1 MIDKDSLP
9 LDKPRRTPDH
19 PTKSHVVKT
28 RVDGK
33 EKIIRFG
40 EQGAS
45 TAGKPKEGE
54 SDAMKQKRA
63 SFKARHAKNIAKGK
77 SSPAFWADKVK
88 WKTGGAV
95 GLEELNE
102 KYEGIKKPDFS
113 LLESFQDLIRTL
125 QERAA
130 DAGTQEF
137 DPVRALGRS
146 GAAGGLEDLYEAYSG
161 KPAPHASRVEAG
173 AKDPKRTETAKM
185 VFDSF
190 KNAGFSDAQAKALTA
205 EINREGSFNPAYL
218 YGSHTDAANKATNVG
233 MLSWQGDRAD
243 RLMSFM
249 ADRGLIDPAGRIV
262 PGQEA
267 LNAQAM
273 YLRDEMENDPSY
285 ARTRETFLG
294 NPNIDP
300 DAAHDILGKNFI
312 RWRIDDPKYRG
323 SGFDRISEGYD
334 ILNMAQ
340 GFAEG
345 GLAELT
351 QKYAP
356 GGDVKKGDN
365 PYDILNLEPDAFVG
379 ALDELGMQGDERK
392 FLMDQYFAKN
402 RALPMT
408 DRPEGKTVRTILPI
422 ATPEGMSGYEALM
435 SGDFE
440 FTVPEIL
447 RGIYESPAEAIN
459 VASAIGRG
467 VPVTEAQVQEAGM
480 AVPELMAGVAPA
492 RAITIGGGRIGA
504 LDYDPTVMRAFTGP
518 GEAYE
523 RKGADIAERLRGTRS
538 VGDVLGLE
546 PAPAGAGF
554 TEIGSKQPRIL
565 GEHTS
570 TGIMSDELE
579 APEQQTFSGLIGR
592 DILSIVGD
600 NTGRHIVTGVK
611 EKTLENPVK
620 SMAGFEYID
629 VPGQGY
635 AGAQSAQSGK
645 LNEALAS
652 QDPYLI
658 SVMMAEKSGDF
669 ARHTGNVYGEMAK
682 FAEIASKDVE
692 KVDEAI
698 RNISQPIKRKVV
710 MPDGSVK
717 MVGETI
723 KPFTDF
729 PSVKDPSAILN
740 YINSL
745 PTGTQRAYFLKGL
758 DRAMFEKAGLP
769 SVADAR
775 LAVADARQL
784 GMDWG
789 ATGYRGFTPD
799 IEKGLL
805 KTTPEQSTT
814 YDTGIDKLGKS
825 QTLIG
830 EGMGIP
836 ANLVFRDLAAAMRA
850 KGTGGKLAMTSP
862 DYKVYESSPK
872 RAKQR
877 VDMKLADMLDT
888 FLEIERRYGREPAMR
903 YAGDLLSGD
912 QITSD
917 MITAARREYAP
928 GFAEGGSIEDLD
940 QKYAE
945 GGSVNSDDELQRAI
959 LLRDLDMMAQE
970 RSPNAVPAQG
980 PSLMN
985 VGGIGDRLAL
995 VNKYLNPVEAIGE
1008 AMRAGS
1014 RLTSADASGYD
1025 RLAALG
1031 DMLSGVAGVAG
1042 PAAVAKRVGTPA
1054 AAAVMEGL
1062 TGGAPA
1068 ANAAP
1073 FGKDWSDVY
1082 HWSRSPDD
1090 FSEFDLSQ
1098 SKSAMSQLGPH
1109 VGTPQ
1114 AAEARYMGFAKPEGV
1129 PPALGFTLPMKA
1141 DLSKPFLNPVTGK
1154 PWTEMDLEMFIS
1166 AVSDTNSMDRRLVA
1180 PFIRERLAK
1189 EGYTSIPYMN
1199 DVEDAGSVS
1208 HIMLADRP
1216 TGSDAVLRSR
1226 FAKFDPAMRASK
1238 NISAGAA
1245 VGAAGLGASQ
1255 YDPDAIETRASKAGK
1270 NEFAAGGAV
1279 KYDPS
1284 AVDRIINQLREV
1296 NRG

>member
-54 SDAMKQKRA
+54 SDRMKQKRA

-77 SSPAFWADKVK
+77 SSPAYWANKVK

-95 GLEELNE
+95 GLEELDE

-125 QERAA
+125 QSKAA

-137 DPVRALGRS
+137 DSLRALGRS
-146 GAAGGLEDLYEAYSG
+146 GAAGSLEDLYEAYSDE
-161 KPAPHASRVEAG
+161 PRPHSARAEAG
-173 AKDPKRTETAKM
+173 GNANPDRAKSARM

-190 KNAGFSDAQAKALTA
+190 KAAGFSDAQARALTA
-205 EINREGSFNPAYL
+205 EINRENVFNPVHL
-218 YGSHTDAANKATNVG
+218 FGTHTDAANRATNVG

-262 PGQEA
+262 PGQDA
-267 LNAQAM
+267 LNAQAE
-273 YLRDEMENDPSY
+273 YLRWEMENDPSY
-285 ARTRETFLG
+285 ARTRETFLS
-294 NPNIDP
+294 NPEIDP
-300 DAAHDILGKNFI
+300 ETAHDILGKNFI

-340 GFAEG
+340 GYKEG
-345 GLAELT
+345 GKVEKDELAE
-351 QKYAP
+351 
-356 GGDVKKGDN
+356 
-365 PYDILNLEPDAFVG
+365 
-379 ALDELGMQGDERK
+379 
-392 FLMDQYFAKN
+392 
-402 RALPMT
+402 
-408 DRPEGKTVRTILPI
+408 
-422 ATPEGMSGYEALM
+422 
-435 SGDFE
+435 
-440 FTVPEIL
+440 
-447 RGIYESPAEAIN
+447 
-459 VASAIGRG
+459 
-467 VPVTEAQVQEAGM
+467 
-480 AVPELMAGVAPA
+480 
-492 RAITIGGGRIGA
+492 
-504 LDYDPTVMRAFTGP
+504 
-518 GEAYE
+518 
-523 RKGADIAERLRGTRS
+523 AERLR
-538 VGDVLGLE
+538 DLQ
-546 PAPAGAGF
+546 F
-554 TEIGSKQPRIL
+554 
-565 GEHTS
+565 
-570 TGIMSDELE
+570 
-579 APEQQTFSGLIGR
+579 
-592 DILSIVGD
+592 
-600 NTGRHIVTGVK
+600 
-611 EKTLENPVK
+611 
-620 SMAGFEYID
+620 
-629 VPGQGY
+629 
-635 AGAQSAQSGK
+635 
-645 LNEALAS
+645 
-652 QDPYLI
+652 
-658 SVMMAEKSGDF
+658 MAE
-669 ARHTGNVYGEMAK
+669 E
-682 FAEIASKDVE
+682 
-692 KVDEAI
+692 
-698 RNISQPIKRKVV
+698 RN
-710 MPDGSVK
+710 
-717 MVGETI
+717 
-723 KPFTDF
+723 
-729 PSVKDPSAILN
+729 
-740 YINSL
+740 
-745 PTGTQRAYFLKGL
+745 
-758 DRAMFEKAGLP
+758 
-769 SVADAR
+769 
-775 LAVADARQL
+775 
-784 GMDWG
+784 
-789 ATGYRGFTPD
+789 
-799 IEKGLL
+799 
-805 KTTPEQSTT
+805 
-814 YDTGIDKLGKS
+814 
-825 QTLIG
+825 
-830 EGMGIP
+830 
-836 ANLVFRDLAAAMRA
+836 
-850 KGTGGKLAMTSP
+850 
-862 DYKVYESSPK
+862 
-872 RAKQR
+872 
-877 VDMKLADMLDT
+877 
-888 FLEIERRYGREPAMR
+888 
-903 YAGDLLSGD
+903 
-912 QITSD
+912 
-917 MITAARREYAP
+917 
-928 GFAEGGSIEDLD
+928 
-940 QKYAE
+940 
-945 GGSVNSDDELQRAI
+945 
-959 LLRDLDMMAQE
+959 
-970 RSPNAVPAQG
+970 PNAVPAVKPG
-980 PSLMN
+980 MLDLP
-985 VGGIGDRLAL
+985 GGVVDRLAL
-995 VNKYLNPVEAIGE
+995 INKYLNPVEAIGE

-1054 AAAVMEGL
+1054 AAAVVEAL

-1090 FSEFDLSQ
+1090 FSEFDLNQ

-1238 NISAGAA
+1238 NISAG
-1245 VGAAGLGASQ
+1245 VAAGAIGASQ
-1255 YDPDAIETRASKAGK
+1255 YDPDAIEARASKAGK

>member
-63 SFKARHAKNIAKGK
+63 SFKSRHAKNIAKGK

-95 GLEELNE
+95 GLEELDE

-125 QERAA
+125 QSKAA

-137 DPVRALGRS
+137 DPLRALGRS
-146 GAAGGLEDLYEAYSG
+146 GAAGSLEDLYETYTGEA
-161 KPAPHASRVEAG
+161 APHAARVEAG
-173 AKDPKRTETAKM
+173 VTSPDALSLAASQMGLSETGQRAAIQDYLTTGGANLDPATTAWCAAFVNSTLQQTGVQGTGSNM
-185 VFDSF
+185 ARSFLDWGQSVDQPQEGDVAVFSRGDPSGPYGHVGFF
-190 KNAGFSDAQAKALTA
+190 KGYDDQ
-205 EINREGSFNPAYL
+205 G
-218 YGSHTDAANKATNVG
+218 NVLVLG
-233 MLSWQGDRAD
+233 GNQGDAVSISPYPRESLLGFRRA
-243 RLMSFM
+243 
-249 ADRGLIDPAGRIV
+249 G
-262 PGQEA
+262 EA
-267 LNAQAM
+267 EPQ
-273 YLRDEMENDPSY
+273 
-285 ARTRETFLG
+285 
-294 NPNIDP
+294 
-300 DAAHDILGKNFI
+300 K
-312 RWRIDDPKYRG
+312 
-323 SGFDRISEGYD
+323 
-334 ILNMAQ
+334 
-340 GFAEG
+340 FAEG

-356 GGDVKKGDN
+356 GGVVEEDELAEAERLRDLQLMAEERNPNAVAPRKPSIADLPGGVVDRLALINKYLNPVEAIGESMRAGSRLTSDDASGYDRLAALGDMLSGVAGVAGPAAIAKRVGAPAATALMESLLGASPTTQAAGDTMRAVGRDVVDRLNQPGPMPTTYANPIFRAPFDMGSGASAPDAAPKPTKPKKGAPRPEADPAGPFAPKNDPRYVGAAPDRSEISFLRYKPKAPTGRVDRALAALRDPNNPVRADMFETIRRGMSPEIRGQDWYNTEELRDWFVSELGEDAGNAEWSQFMDLMGAGSPMSNVPSNIKSASAMRNRLATDPEYAAGLMNVEKLDDARVYGSSRPAGYGHQSQGLQELIHARQRQGAWSGTPEPGITGAMSSMTDN
-365 PYDILNLEPDAFVG
+365 PKPKGFTNSLKGNMRNIAADLHFTRFMAMASNDPEFLSGQAGIGKAAADAITARFPKAAEYIAVKEVKGKPIITFNAKKAAKEGAVDLNGLKEFDIPSLYADKPNDAEYAHFEDFMKEVG
-379 ALDELGMQGDERK
+379 DELGMTPAQTQAALWMGAADRTGLDQTSRGTFMDLFRRRVGER
-392 FLMDQYFAKN
+392 A
-402 RALPMT
+402 AET
-408 DRPEGKTVRTILPI
+408 GRTFDDTLRDFIRNKGLLSVPI
-422 ATPEGMSGYEALM
+422 GVGAMSMQSA
-435 SGDFE
+435 
-440 FTVPEIL
+440 
-447 RGIYESPAEAIN
+447 PAEA
-459 VASAIGRG
+459 
-467 VPVTEAQVQEAGM
+467 
-480 AVPELMAGVAPA
+480 
-492 RAITIGGGRIGA
+492 
-504 LDYDPTVMRAFTGP
+504 
-518 GEAYE
+518 
-523 RKGADIAERLRGTRS
+523 
-538 VGDVLGLE
+538 
-546 PAPAGAGF
+546 
-554 TEIGSKQPRIL
+554 
-565 GEHTS
+565 
-570 TGIMSDELE
+570 
-579 APEQQTFSGLIGR
+579 
-592 DILSIVGD
+592 
-600 NTGRHIVTGVK
+600 
-611 EKTLENPVK
+611 
-620 SMAGFEYID
+620 
-629 VPGQGY
+629 
-635 AGAQSAQSGK
+635 
-645 LNEALAS
+645 
-652 QDPYLI
+652 
-658 SVMMAEKSGDF
+658 
-669 ARHTGNVYGEMAK
+669 
-682 FAEIASKDVE
+682 
-692 KVDEAI
+692 
-698 RNISQPIKRKVV
+698 
-710 MPDGSVK
+710 
-717 MVGETI
+717 
-723 KPFTDF
+723 
-729 PSVKDPSAILN
+729 
-740 YINSL
+740 
-745 PTGTQRAYFLKGL
+745 
-758 DRAMFEKAGLP
+758 
-769 SVADAR
+769 
-775 LAVADARQL
+775 
-784 GMDWG
+784 
-789 ATGYRGFTPD
+789 
-799 IEKGLL
+799 
-805 KTTPEQSTT
+805 
-814 YDTGIDKLGKS
+814 
-825 QTLIG
+825 
-830 EGMGIP
+830 
-836 ANLVFRDLAAAMRA
+836 
-850 KGTGGKLAMTSP
+850 
-862 DYKVYESSPK
+862 
-872 RAKQR
+872 
-877 VDMKLADMLDT
+877 
-888 FLEIERRYGREPAMR
+888 
-903 YAGDLLSGD
+903 
-912 QITSD
+912 
-917 MITAARREYAP
+917 
-928 GFAEGGSIEDLD
+928 GSIEELD

-945 GGSVNSDDELQRAI
+945 GGAVNSDDELQRAI

-970 RSPNAVPAQG
+970 RSPNAVPAQD

-995 VNKYLNPVEAIGE
+995 VNKYLSPVEAIGE

-1090 FSEFDLSQ
+1090 FSEFDLNQ

-1166 AVSDTNSMDRRLVA
+1166 AVSDTNSMDRRLAA

-1238 NISAGAA
+1238 NISAGSA

-1255 YDPDAIETRASKAGK
+1255 YDPDAIEARASKAGK

>member
-1 MIDKDSLP
+1 
-9 LDKPRRTPDH
+9 
-19 PTKSHVVKT
+19 
-28 RVDGK
+28 
-33 EKIIRFG
+33 
-40 EQGAS
+40 
-45 TAGKPKEGE
+45 
-54 SDAMKQKRA
+54 
-63 SFKARHAKNIAKGK
+63 
-77 SSPAFWADKVK
+77 
-88 WKTGGAV
+88 
-95 GLEELNE
+95 
-102 KYEGIKKPDFS
+102 
-113 LLESFQDLIRTL
+113 
-125 QERAA
+125 
-130 DAGTQEF
+130 
-137 DPVRALGRS
+137 
-146 GAAGGLEDLYEAYSG
+146 
-161 KPAPHASRVEAG
+161 
-173 AKDPKRTETAKM
+173 
-185 VFDSF
+185 
-190 KNAGFSDAQAKALTA
+190 
-205 EINREGSFNPAYL
+205 
-218 YGSHTDAANKATNVG
+218 
-233 MLSWQGDRAD
+233 
-243 RLMSFM
+243 
-249 ADRGLIDPAGRIV
+249 
-262 PGQEA
+262 
-267 LNAQAM
+267 
-273 YLRDEMENDPSY
+273 
-285 ARTRETFLG
+285 
-294 NPNIDP
+294 
-300 DAAHDILGKNFI
+300 
-312 RWRIDDPKYRG
+312 
-323 SGFDRISEGYD
+323 
-334 ILNMAQ
+334 
-340 GFAEG
+340 
-345 GLAELT
+345 
-351 QKYAP
+351 
-356 GGDVKKGDN
+356 
-365 PYDILNLEPDAFVG
+365 
-379 ALDELGMQGDERK
+379 
-392 FLMDQYFAKN
+392 
-402 RALPMT
+402 
-408 DRPEGKTVRTILPI
+408 
-422 ATPEGMSGYEALM
+422 
-435 SGDFE
+435 
-440 FTVPEIL
+440 
-447 RGIYESPAEAIN
+447 
-459 VASAIGRG
+459 
-467 VPVTEAQVQEAGM
+467 
-480 AVPELMAGVAPA
+480 
-492 RAITIGGGRIGA
+492 
-504 LDYDPTVMRAFTGP
+504 
-518 GEAYE
+518 
-523 RKGADIAERLRGTRS
+523 
-538 VGDVLGLE
+538 
-546 PAPAGAGF
+546 
-554 TEIGSKQPRIL
+554 
-565 GEHTS
+565 
-570 TGIMSDELE
+570 
-579 APEQQTFSGLIGR
+579 
-592 DILSIVGD
+592 LSIVGD

-652 QDPYLI
+652 EDPFLI

-912 QITSD
+912 QITGD

-928 GFAEGGSIEDLD
+928 GFAEGGSIEELD

-945 GGSVNSDDELQRAI
+945 GGAVNSDDELQRAI

-970 RSPNAVPAQG
+970 RSPNAVPAQD

-995 VNKYLNPVEAIGE
+995 VNKYLNPVEAIGG

-1090 FSEFDLSQ
+1090 FSEFDLNQ

-1166 AVSDTNSMDRRLVA
+1166 AVSDANSMDRRLAA
-1180 PFIRERLAK
+1180 PFMRERLAK

-1238 NISAGAA
+1238 NISAGVAA
-1245 VGAAGLGASQ
+1245 GAAGLTASQ

>member
-1 MIDKDSLP
+1 
-9 LDKPRRTPDH
+9 
-19 PTKSHVVKT
+19 
-28 RVDGK
+28 
-33 EKIIRFG
+33 
-40 EQGAS
+40 
-45 TAGKPKEGE
+45 
-54 SDAMKQKRA
+54 
-63 SFKARHAKNIAKGK
+63 
-77 SSPAFWADKVK
+77 
-88 WKTGGAV
+88 
-95 GLEELNE
+95 
-102 KYEGIKKPDFS
+102 
-113 LLESFQDLIRTL
+113 LIRTL

-130 DAGTQEF
+130 DSGTQEF

-146 GAAGGLEDLYEAYSG
+146 GAAGSLEDLYEAYSD
-161 KPAPHASRVEAG
+161 KPASHASRVEAG

-233 MLSWQGDRAD
+233 MLSWQGDRAN

-249 ADRGLIDPAGRIV
+249 ADRGLIDPAGRIA
-262 PGQEA
+262 PGQDA
-267 LNAQAM
+267 LNAQAE
-273 YLRDEMENDPSY
+273 YLRWEMENDPSY
-285 ARTRETFLG
+285 AKTRETFLA
-294 NPNIDP
+294 NPEIDQET
-300 DAAHDILGKNFI
+300 AHNILGKNFI

-334 ILNMAQ
+334 LLNMAQ
-340 GFAEG
+340 GYAEG
-345 GLAELT
+345 GLAELDH
-351 QKYAP
+351 KYKR
-356 GGDVKKGDN
+356 GGKKKD
-365 PYDILNLEPDAFVG
+365 
-379 ALDELGMQGDERK
+379 DELARSSMLAD
-392 FLMDQYFAKN
+392 L
-402 RALPMT
+402 
-408 DRPEGKTVRTILPI
+408 
-422 ATPEGMSGYEALM
+422 
-435 SGDFE
+435 
-440 FTVPEIL
+440 
-447 RGIYESPAEAIN
+447 
-459 VASAIGRG
+459 
-467 VPVTEAQVQEAGM
+467 
-480 AVPELMAGVAPA
+480 ELMAQPKNPKAVPAEDPRLLNVGGLEERLALLNQTFNPVEAIGGAMRAGRDLMDPEAGGYDRLAALGNMLSGVAGVAGPA
-492 RAITIGGGRIGA
+492 AIAKRIGA
-504 LDYDPTVMRAFTGP
+504 PAATAVMESLLGASPTAEAVADMARKYAVDEAGSLP
-518 GEAYE
+518 GMGMGKAYE
-523 RKGADIAERLRGTRS
+523 RKGSEIAERLRGTRS
-538 VGDVLGLE
+538 VGDVLGME
-546 PAPAGAGF
+546 PTPAGAGF

-579 APEQQTFSGLIGR
+579 APEPETFSNLIGR
-592 DILSIVGD
+592 DLLSIVGD

-611 EKTLENPVK
+611 DRQLENPVK

-652 QDPYLI
+652 EDPFLI

-682 FAEIASKDVE
+682 FAEISSKDVE

-729 PSVKDPSAILN
+729 PSVKDPNAIYD
-740 YINSL
+740 YINTL

-799 IEKGLL
+799 LEKGLL

-825 QTLIG
+825 KTLIG

-836 ANLVFRDLAAAMRA
+836 ANLVFRDLAAEMRA
-850 KGTGGKLAMTSP
+850 KGTGGRLIMGSP

-877 VDMKLADMLDT
+877 MDMQLGEILDT
-888 FLEIERRYGREPAMR
+888 FIEIESRFGRDMAMR
-903 YAGDLLSGD
+903 YANDLLSGD
-912 QITSD
+912 NITGEMMTS
-917 MITAARREYAP
+917 ARRAYAP
-928 GFAEGGSIEDLD
+928 GFAEGGE
-940 QKYAE
+940 
-945 GGSVNSDDELQRAI
+945 VNTDDELERAI
-959 LLRDLDMMAQE
+959 LLRDLELMAQE
-970 RSPNAVPAQG
+970 RSPDAVPAQD

-985 VGGIGDRLAL
+985 VGGVGDRLAL
-995 VNKYLNPVEAIGE
+995 INKYLNPVEAIGE
-1008 AMRAGS
+1008 SMDAGS
-1014 RLTSADASGYD
+1014 RMMSPDVSGYE
-1025 RLAALG
+1025 RVAALG

-1042 PAAVAKRVGTPA
+1042 PAAVAKRVG
-1054 AAAVMEGL
+1054 
-1062 TGGAPA
+1062 APA
-1068 ANAAP
+1068 ASAVADMARKYAVDEAGSLP
-1073 FGKDWSDVY
+1073 SMGIGQPDRFGENWDDVY
-1082 HWSRSPDD
+1082 HWSRSPEG
-1090 FSEFDLSQ
+1090 FSEFDPNKST
-1098 SKSAMSQLGPH
+1098 SAMSQLGPH
-1109 VGTPQ
+1109 VGTQ
-1114 AAEARYMGFAKPEGV
+1114 GAAEARYMGFAKPEGT
-1129 PPALGFTLPMKA
+1129 PPAMGFTMPMKA
-1141 DLSKPFLNPVTGK
+1141 DLGKPFLNPATGK

-1166 AVSDTNSMDRRLVA
+1166 AVSDVNNIDRKLVA
-1180 PFIRERLAK
+1180 PFMRERLAK

-1208 HIMLADRP
+1208 HIMLTERP
-1216 TGSDAVLRSR
+1216 ASSDAVLRSR
-1226 FAKFDPAMRASK
+1226 FAKFDPAMRNAE
-1238 NISAGAA
+1238 NLSAG
-1245 VGAAGLGASQ
+1245 VAAGAIGASQ
-1255 YDPDAIETRASKAGK
+1255 YDPDAIETTATRVRENK
-1270 NEFAAGGAV
+1270 FAAGGAV
-1279 KYDPS
+1279 KYDPA
-1284 AVDRIINQLREV
+1284 AVDGIINKLREV